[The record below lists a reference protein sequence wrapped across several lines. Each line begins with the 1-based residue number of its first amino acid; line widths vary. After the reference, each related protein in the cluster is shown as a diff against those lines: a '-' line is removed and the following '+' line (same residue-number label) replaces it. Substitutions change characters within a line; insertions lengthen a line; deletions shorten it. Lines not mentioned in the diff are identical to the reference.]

1 MQHDEYPLSESY
13 SGEKHSHRDRHRQNV
28 SFQASEK
35 YIWANQNWFQQTEGG
50 FNDIYKEKTF
60 SLERTVRIMNTLT
73 STSNTMNLQYFNNA

>member
-13 SGEKHSHRDRHRQNV
+13 SDEKHCHRDRHRQDV

-35 YIWANQNWFQQTEGG
+35 YIWANQKWFQQTEGG

-60 SLERTVRIMNTLT
+60 SLERTVRIVNTLT